1 MKNKKKGS
9 ALIIT
14 LVLTLFIMVIMMAL
28 FTLTISTTTQ
38 VNAYNKINSA
48 YYASES
54 GFERTMSI
62 IQNSKIDDFASVNL
76 KGVNE
81 AGLKSQ
87 LDSKVNAYVYNI
99 LNAVNSKSSSDKITL
114 INNPASNSYYIIKG
128 LTYSATTL
136 VPSVDL
142 TAANVNCNL
151 IYTIP
156 MVLSSEGHI
165 TGDGKDSLKNV
176 AYKFKLT
183 ITFNFVKSTSNC
195 SINITSSEIDYTN

>member
-14 LVLTLFIMVIMMAL
+14 LVLTLFIMVIVMAL

-76 KGVNE
+76 NGVNE
-81 AGLKSQ
+81 SSLKSQ
-87 LDSKVNAYVYNI
+87 LDSKVNSYVYNI
-99 LNAVNSKSSSDKITL
+99 LNTVNSKSSSDEITP
-114 INNPASNSYYIIKG
+114 INNPASNSYYVIKG
-128 LTYSATTL
+128 LTCGATTL
-136 VPSVDL
+136 TPSVDL

-165 TGDGKDSLKNV
+165 TGDGKDSLKKVDYN
-176 AYKFKLT
+176 FKLT
-183 ITFNFVKSTSNC
+183 VTFNFVKSTSNC
-195 SINITSSEIDYTN
+195 SINIKSSEIDYTN